1 VNETSTQQ
9 VISRAESLYRALLF
23 VYPPTF
29 RRSFGQQM
37 AQTFRDCCREEL
49 EQNKKLGLA
58 RLWASMLYDLTASA
72 CLEYAK
78 SLLAMFRRLTGLEKE
93 YLMSSLL
100 SLDVASRTDIGLKR
114 SLNEDNTT
122 SIVPEDPQ
130 VMAKK
135 GALFVVADGLGGHTK
150 GDVASEMAVTLI
162 RDAYYQDENDDILV
176 SLRQAVER
184 ANEAIY
190 RRNEALFPDKEEM
203 TKKGM
208 GTTCVAAVLKE
219 NMVYVANAG
228 DSLVYI
234 VRGGQVL
241 QIAEDHSWFAE
252 QVRKGE
258 KITRAE
264 AEAQGKGNI
273 IVRCLGYSLDLEVYA
288 GSEQVQ
294 NGDVLVLCTD
304 GLHGQVSEDEI
315 RTIVEQYGSEESA
328 TRLIARANENGGP
341 DNITAVVVRVSLA

>member
-1 VNETSTQQ
+1 VNGTPASQ
-9 VISRAESLYRALLF
+9 VISRAESLYRALIFL
-23 VYPPTF
+23 YPSTF

-37 AQTFRDCCREEL
+37 VQTFRDCCRSEM
-49 EQNKKLGLA
+49 EQNRKLGLA
-58 RLWASMLYDLTASA
+58 RLWASILYDLATSA
-72 CLEYAK
+72 CIEHAK
-78 SLLAMFRRLTGLEKE
+78 SLIAMFRRLTGLEKE

-114 SLNEDNTT
+114 SINEDNAT

-135 GALFVVADGLGGHTK
+135 GALFVVADGWGGHTK

-162 RDAYYQDENDDILV
+162 RDTYYQDESDDILV
-176 SLRQAVER
+176 SLKQAVER

-190 RRNEALFPDKEEM
+190 RRNEVMFPDKEEM
-203 TKKGM
+203 EKNGM

-234 VRGGQVL
+234 VRSDQMLQV
-241 QIAEDHSWFAE
+241 AEDHSWVAD

-258 KITRAE
+258 MTRAE

-273 IVRCLGYSLDLEVYA
+273 IVRCLGFSLDLEVYS

-315 RTIVEQYGSEESA
+315 RSIVEQYGSEESA

-341 DNITAVVVRVSLA
+341 DNITAVVVRVSLT